1 MPKDKAIKR
10 FHVRDVVDASSQKDI
25 REALAFKEF
34 VIPKMYEKKTHCV
47 SCAIHSRTVRVRSR
61 ENRRS
66 REPPKRIRRDADGKI
81 VKPTGVK
88 V

>member
-1 MPKDKAIKR
+1 
-10 FHVRDVVDASSQKDI
+10 
-25 REALAFKEF
+25 
-34 VIPKMYEKKTHCV
+34 MYEKKTHCV

-88 V
+88 G